1 VDVLLV
7 GPGGQQSTL
16 ISDVGNTTASN
27 ATLTLDDEAFPTL
40 SPFGA
45 VATGTYRPTN
55 LGTLADPYASPAPT
69 TPGNTELS
77 AFDGT
82 NPNGTWR
89 LFALD
94 DDDAG
99 DYTGVLSG
107 WSLTITTV
115 DPPPPAPP
123 APPAPDTAA
132 PTGSVVVNAGAALTR
147 SLDLTL
153 ASTVDGTGSP
163 VTQMRFSNDGS
174 TWSPFE
180 AFAASKPWRL
190 PTSANGT
197 RTVWAQYVDAAGNV
211 SSPVSDAIVLDTVRP
226 KVTRTKPANRTTGV
240 GVGTTVAIRLS
251 EAVASATVSRSSAYL
266 VEAGSTRKVR
276 AVVRYDA
283 VRHRI
288 TIDPRADLAAGT
300 TYRVTVT
307 TAVRDLAG
315 NQLDQS
321 TSSGLQPKRW
331 TFTTS

>member
-1 VDVLLV
+1 M
-7 GPGGQQSTL
+7 
-16 ISDVGNTTASN
+16 SDVGSTTASN
-27 ATLTLDDEAFPTL
+27 ATLKLDDEAIATM

-69 TPGNTELS
+69 SPGNTQLS

-82 NPNGTWR
+82 NPNGTWQ

-99 DYTGVLSG
+99 EFTGVLSG

-123 APPAPDTAA
+123 TPPAADTAA
-132 PTGSVVVNAGAALTR
+132 PTGSVVVNAGAARTR
-147 SLDLTL
+147 TPDLTL
-153 ASTVDGTGSP
+153 GSTVDGTGSA
-163 VTQMRFSNDGS
+163 VTQMRFSNDGT

-180 AFAASKPWRL
+180 AFAASKAWRL
-190 PTSANGT
+190 PSSANGT
-197 RTVWAQYVDAAGNV
+197 RTVWAQYTDAAGNV

-226 KVTRTKPANRTTGV
+226 KVTRTTPANRATGV
-240 GVGTTVAIRLS
+240 AVAKTVVIQLS

-266 VEAGSTRKVR
+266 VKAGSTRKVR
-276 AVVRYDA
+276 AVVRYDTA
-283 VRHRI
+283 RHRI
-288 TIDPRADLAAGT
+288 TINPRADLAAGT
-300 TYRVTVT
+300 TYRVTV
-307 TAVRDLAG
+307 AVGVRDPAG

-321 TSSGLQPKRW
+321 TRSGLQPKRG